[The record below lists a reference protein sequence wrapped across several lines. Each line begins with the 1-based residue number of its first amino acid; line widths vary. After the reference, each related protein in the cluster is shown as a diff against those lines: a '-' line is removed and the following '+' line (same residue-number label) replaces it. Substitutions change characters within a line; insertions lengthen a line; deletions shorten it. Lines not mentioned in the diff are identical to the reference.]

1 MKIVKKIDEK
11 HFLGEEDGEKVLL
24 VKKDLDLEKLAE
36 AIADDEDDDDD
47 EEEED
52 KKPAKKEAKKEETK
66 KPAKKEEPED
76 DDEEEEEEGEEYNW
90 DDLKDMDYNELSE
103 LADDEELEDIDVE
116 DYDEDDDDEVEKLR
130 VAIAKE
136 LDIEVPK
143 KGKKGKK

>member
-1 MKIVKKIDEK
+1 MKIVKQIDEK

-24 VKKDLDLEKLAE
+24 VKKDLDLEKLAK
-36 AIADDEDDDDD
+36 AIADEDD
-47 EEEED
+47 EEED
-52 KKPAKKEAKKEETK
+52 KKPAKKEAKKEEKKETK

-76 DDEEEEEEGEEYNW
+76 DDEEEEEGEEYNW
-90 DDLKDMDYNELSE
+90 DDLKDMGYDELSE
-103 LADDEELEDIDVE
+103 LVDDEELEDIDVE

>member
-36 AIADDEDDDDD
+36 AIAEDEDDD
-47 EEEED
+47 EEED

-66 KPAKKEEPED
+66 KPAKKEESED
-76 DDEEEEEEGEEYNW
+76 DDEEEEAEGEEYNW
-90 DDLKDMDYNELSE
+90 NDLKDMDYDELSE
-103 LADDEELEDIDVE
+103 LVDDEELEDIDVE

-136 LDIEVPK
+136 FDIEVPK

>member
-36 AIADDEDDDDD
+36 AIADDE
-47 EEEED
+47 
-52 KKPAKKEAKKEETK
+52 EAKKEKTK

-76 DDEEEEEEGEEYNW
+76 DDEEGEEYNW
-90 DDLKDMDYNELSE
+90 DDLKDMDYDELSE
-103 LADDEELEDIDVE
+103 LVDDEELEDIDVE

>member
-1 MKIVKKIDEK
+1 MKIVKQIDEK
-11 HFLGEEDGEKVLL
+11 HFLGEEDDEKVLL

-36 AIADDEDDDDD
+36 AIADEEDDD

-52 KKPAKKEAKKEETK
+52 KKPAKKEAKKEEK
-66 KPAKKEEPED
+66 KPAKKKEPEED
-76 DDEEEEEEGEEYNW
+76 DDEDDEDGEEYSW
-90 DDLKDMDYNELSE
+90 DDLKDMDYDELSE
-103 LADDEELEDIDVE
+103 LVDDEELGDIDVE

>member
-1 MKIVKKIDEK
+1 MKIVKKIDDK

-24 VKKDLDLEKLAE
+24 AVKDLDLEALAE
-36 AIADDEDDDDD
+36 ALAD
-47 EEEED
+47 EEDPEEEAP
-52 KKPAKKEAKKEETK
+52 KKGKKEEPKKETK

-76 DDEEEEEEGEEYNW
+76 DDDEDEDEYTW
-90 DDLKDMDYNELSE
+90 DDIKDMDYDELSE
-103 LADDEELEDIDVE
+103 LVDDEELEDIDVE
-116 DYDEDDDDEVEKLR
+116 DYDEDDEDEVEKLR

>member
-36 AIADDEDDDDD
+36 AIADEGDDY
-47 EEEED
+47 EEED

-76 DDEEEEEEGEEYNW
+76 DDEEGEEYNW
-90 DDLKDMDYNELSE
+90 DDLKDMDYDELSE
-103 LADDEELEDIDVE
+103 LVDDEELEDIDVE

>member
-1 MKIVKKIDEK
+1 MKIVKKIDDK

-24 VKKDLDLEKLAE
+24 AVKDLDLEALAE
-36 AIADDEDDDDD
+36 ALAD
-47 EEEED
+47 EEDPEEEAP
-52 KKPAKKEAKKEETK
+52 KKGKKEEPKKETK
-66 KPAKKEEPED
+66 KPAKKEEPEEDDD
-76 DDEEEEEEGEEYNW
+76 DDEYTWE
-90 DDLKDMDYNELSE
+90 DIKDMDYDELSE
-103 LADDEELEDIDVE
+103 LVDDEELEDIDVE

>member
-1 MKIVKKIDEK
+1 MKIVKKIDDK

-24 VKKDLDLEKLAE
+24 VKKDLDLEALAG
-36 AIADDEDDDDD
+36 ALAD
-47 EEEED
+47 EEDPEEEAP
-52 KKPAKKEAKKEETK
+52 KKGKKEEPKKETK

-76 DDEEEEEEGEEYNW
+76 DDDEDEDEYTW
-90 DDLKDMDYNELSE
+90 DDIKDMDYDELSE
-103 LADDEELEDIDVE
+103 LVDDEELEDIDVE
-116 DYDEDDDDEVEKLR
+116 DYDEDDEDEVEKLR

>member
-1 MKIVKKIDEK
+1 MKIVKKIDDK

-24 VKKDLDLEKLAE
+24 AVKELDLEALAE
-36 AIADDEDDDDD
+36 ALAD
-47 EEEED
+47 EEDHEEEAP
-52 KKPAKKEAKKEETK
+52 KKGKKEEPKKETK
-66 KPAKKEEPED
+66 KPAKKEEPEEDDDDD
-76 DDEEEEEEGEEYNW
+76 DDEYTW
-90 DDLKDMDYNELSE
+90 DDIKDMDYDELSE
-103 LADDEELEDIDVE
+103 LVDDEELEDIDVE

>member
-1 MKIVKKIDEK
+1 MKIVKQIDEK

-36 AIADDEDDDDD
+36 AIADEDDD
-47 EEEED
+47 EEE
-52 KKPAKKEAKKEETK
+52 
-66 KPAKKEEPED
+66 
-76 DDEEEEEEGEEYNW
+76 EEEEEEGEEYNW
-90 DDLKDMDYNELSE
+90 DDLKDMDYDELSE
-103 LADDEELEDIDVE
+103 LVDDEELEDIDVE